1 MDINSILNNL
11 RTKGLRETLRIRAN
25 RSLDPKQKR
34 LRKKLLVAQTLQK
47 YMTEAGSPEED
58 FSTMEAL
65 LGEIEHFDW
74 RNLADEHL
82 LDWNRRLSALEK
94 PPVRHALKTKYLKEI
109 LPKAYDEAATAPVT
123 DTIVF
128 LQPRRG
134 LNQSFQ
140 YIFHRVEEDYPYTP
154 RLFEL
159 WRDSVCITEH
169 YINAERF
176 MGAAARAKAIMV
188 HESNEFLGYVNIRPE
203 TKVIQLWHGCGI
215 IKSIGL
221 DNADKPGF
229 KSMADYEE
237 FPEYNKY
244 DLVTIASEELRW
256 VFERFM
262 GLPQGSPVIQATGV
276 SRTDEFFDPEY
287 IEQSYQKLYERIP
300 AAREKKV
307 ILYAPTYRG
316 VDPNRTAP
324 DALDIPLFAR
334 ELSDE
339 YILIIKHHQTA
350 QDLPPIPEENDGTF
364 AWDMTRGSGMNI
376 NELMTV
382 ADVCISDYSSV
393 VFEYSLFERPIL
405 LYLFDMEDY
414 QDARGVY
421 YTCEEL
427 SACGPVFRNNEDM
440 VNYLQHLNERFDKS
454 QVTAFRKKYMS
465 ACDGHATE
473 RIMEFIES

>member
-1 MDINSILNNL
+1 MDINAILSNL
-11 RTKGLRETLRIRAN
+11 RTKGLKETLRIHAN
-25 RSLDPKQKR
+25 RGLDPKQKR
-34 LRKKLLVAQTLQK
+34 LQKKLLVARTLQQF
-47 YMTEAGSPEED
+47 MTEAGSSEED
-58 FSTMEAL
+58 LSAIEEI
-65 LGEIEHFDW
+65 GREIETLDW
-74 RNLADEHL
+74 RSLADEHL
-82 LDWNRRLSALEK
+82 IDWNQRMRALET
-94 PPVRHALKTKYLKEI
+94 PPVRRALKTKYIKEI
-109 LPKAYDEAATAPVT
+109 LPKAYEEAASAPVR
-123 DTIVF
+123 DEIVF
-128 LQPRRG
+128 LQPRRR
-134 LNQSFQ
+134 LNQSCR
-140 YIFHRVEEDYPYTP
+140 YIYRWIEEKSPYTP

-159 WRDSVCITEH
+159 WRDSVSMTEH
-169 YINAERF
+169 YMNAERF
-176 MGAAARAKAIMV
+176 MGAAATAKAIMV
-188 HESNEFLGYVNIRPE
+188 HETNEFLGYVDIRPE
-203 TKVIQLWHGCGI
+203 TKVVQLWHGCGV

-229 KSMADYEE
+229 KTTADYEE

-244 DLVTIASEELRW
+244 DLVTIASDELRW
-256 VFERFM
+256 IFERFM

-276 SRTDEFFDPEY
+276 SRTDEFFDPGY
-287 IEQSYQKLYERIP
+287 VEQCYQKLYERIP
-300 AAREKKV
+300 AARDRKV

-316 VDPNRTAP
+316 QDPDRTAP

-350 QDLPPIPEENDGTF
+350 KNVPPIPEGLEDVF
-364 AWDMTRGSGMNI
+364 AWNMTRGKGMDI

-405 LYLFDMEDY
+405 LYLFDLEDY

-421 YTCEEL
+421 YSVEEL
-427 SACGPVFRNNEDM
+427 SACGPVFRTSEEM
-440 VNYLQHLNERFDKS
+440 VRYLKDLDEHFDKS
-454 QVTAFRKKYMS
+454 LVTSFRKKYMS